1 MTEALA
7 LFRVATPARRARMTP
22 RTLRY
27 YEEIGLL
34 PAATR
39 SDTGQ
44 RLYSDADVDRMRRI
58 EQLRES
64 VGLSLAEIRE
74 WLGAEAIREALRD
87 RYHHSEDP
95 ETRRRAVGEAMK
107 VLERQLTVLRRKR
120 AILESLEVEYTE
132 RLQRMGQVLAE
143 GATPA
148 SPE

>member
-1 MTEALA
+1 
-7 LFRVATPARRARMTP
+7 MTP

-44 RLYSDADVDRMRRI
+44 RLYSDADLDRMRRI

-74 WLGAEAIREALRD
+74 WLGAEAVREGLRD
-87 RYHHSEDP
+87 RYHHAQDP
-95 ETRRRAVGEAMK
+95 ETRRRAVADAMK
-107 VLERQLTVLRRKR
+107 VLEGQLTVLRRKR
-120 AILESLEVEYTE
+120 AILENLEVEYTE